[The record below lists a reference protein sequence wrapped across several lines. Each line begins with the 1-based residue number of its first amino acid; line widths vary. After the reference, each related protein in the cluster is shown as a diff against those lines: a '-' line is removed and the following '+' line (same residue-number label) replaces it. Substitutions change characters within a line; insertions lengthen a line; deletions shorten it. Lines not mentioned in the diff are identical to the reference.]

1 MTFAD
6 VATDEWVQRLG
17 VEAADENRA
26 YIKFL
31 IPRSE
36 EAKLRVIFGS
46 SPPTFSIS
54 IP

>member
-1 MTFAD
+1 MFAE
-6 VATDEWVQRLG
+6 VAGGEWVQRLG

-36 EAKLRVIFGS
+36 EAKLRVS
-46 SPPTFSIS
+46 LALPP
-54 IP
+54 P